1 MDVCPRVSVL
11 CCPVSVEA
19 LRRADPPVKE
29 SYQVSL
35 HVIEKPIRVG
45 QRSAK
50 DCKCL
55 LKKTLCVSSQGSACC
70 RRMFRYRLSPETFGY
85 TLVPPLLQMSL
96 SPDAKLKQRLYCL
109 S

>member
-19 LRRADPPVKE
+19 LHRADPPAKE
-29 SYQVSL
+29 SYQMSL
-35 HVIEKPIRVG
+35 YVDREALRVG

-55 LKKTLCVSSQGSACC
+55 FRNRV
-70 RRMFRYRLSPETFGY
+70 RRPDREHNEMCMRLSIGKMFLFCVDDSHIPFQS
-85 TLVPPLLQMSL
+85 VR
-96 SPDAKLKQRLYCL
+96 SPSTAHTRGLN
-109 S
+109 